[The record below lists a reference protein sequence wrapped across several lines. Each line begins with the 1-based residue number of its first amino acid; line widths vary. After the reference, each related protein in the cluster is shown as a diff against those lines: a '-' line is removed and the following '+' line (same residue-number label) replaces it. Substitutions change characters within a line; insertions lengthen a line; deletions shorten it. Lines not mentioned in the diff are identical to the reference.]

1 MVKAALCQMGSGGTA
16 KENVIK
22 ITAMAEQAVREGNGV
37 DVIIFPEDSYFD
49 ADARSEVQGPEP
61 LDGYFV
67 TQMCALAKRLHTN
80 LIPGTFMCLAENGK
94 YYNTALFINREGTI
108 IGRYDK
114 IHLMKAIGYDES
126 EYVEGGAAPAVFD
139 TDFGR
144 VGLMVCY
151 DLRFPELARGMVQDG
166 ADILFVPAYF
176 PAGDPLPPRTD
187 HWDTL
192 VNSTALLN
200 LTYVVAVNQYGHVI
214 QSIPFGRSQAVDPW
228 GTVISRCA
236 NREEIQYAALDLD
249 YQNQVRESVAT
260 WKNRRPECYT
270 LH

>member
-1 MVKAALCQMGSGGTA
+1 MVKVALCQMGSIGTS
-16 KENVIK
+16 KENVK
-22 ITAMAEQAVREGNGV
+22 KMITMTTKAVEEGGHI
-37 DVIIFPEDSYFD
+37 DVVIFPEDSYFD
-49 ADARSEVQGPEP
+49 ADASSDEQRPET

-67 TQMCALAKRLHTN
+67 TQMCSLAKKLHIN
-80 LIPGTFMCLAENGK
+80 LIPGTFMCQADNGK
-94 YYNTALFINREGTI
+94 YYNTAIFINRDGEI
-108 IGRYDK
+108 IGRYNK

-126 EYVEGGAAPAVFD
+126 QYVEGGTEPAVFD

-144 VGLMVCY
+144 IGMMVCY

-166 ADILFVPAYF
+166 ADIIFVPAYF
-176 PAGDPLPPRTD
+176 PAGNPLPPRTD

-214 QSIPFGRSQAVDPW
+214 ESIPFGRSQVVDPW
-228 GTVISRCA
+228 GTVISQCA
-236 NREEIQYAALDLD
+236 NCEDIKYATLDMD
-249 YQNQVRESVAT
+249 YQKQVRESVAT